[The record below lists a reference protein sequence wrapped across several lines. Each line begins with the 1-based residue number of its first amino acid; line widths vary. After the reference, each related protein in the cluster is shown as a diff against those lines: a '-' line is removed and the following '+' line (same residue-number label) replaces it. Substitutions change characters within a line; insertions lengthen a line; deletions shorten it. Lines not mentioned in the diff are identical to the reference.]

1 MCPAF
6 LFSSVAFMEH
16 PVLTTIRNAGFMPLG
31 WFAPEASDG
40 VPDAGPASP
49 ARFVVLL
56 GNAGPA
62 MFRRFRSERDPE
74 RHALDDWT
82 RHTLEPLADDLGA
95 RALFPFGPP
104 PYWPILTWARKAGA
118 GHVSPLGLN
127 IHPTFGLWH
136 AYRAAFIFPVAFDIP
151 PLKSQHPCEAC
162 PAKPCLTACPVG
174 AFSGKSYDVQSCA
187 THLRAPQGASCLT
200 KGCLARHA
208 CPVGQ
213 GFAYSEPQAH
223 FHQRAFLKAREP

>member
-1 MCPAF
+1 
-6 LFSSVAFMEH
+6 MEH
-16 PVLTTIRNAGFMPLG
+16 PVLTTIRNAGFMPFG
-31 WFAPEASDG
+31 WFSPDAADG
-40 VPDAGPASP
+40 VPEAAPGSP
-49 ARFVVLL
+49 ARFVILL

-62 MFRRFRSERDPE
+62 MFRRFRAERDSER
-74 RHALDDWT
+74 HLMDDWT

-127 IHPTFGLWH
+127 IHATFGLWH

-151 PLKSQHPCEAC
+151 PQKSQHPCETCAT
-162 PAKPCLTACPVG
+162 KPCLSACPVG
-174 AFSGKSYDVQSCA
+174 AFSGTAYDVQSCA
-187 THLRAPQGASCLT
+187 THLRTPQGETCLT

-223 FHQRAFLKAREP
+223 FHQRAFLKARET